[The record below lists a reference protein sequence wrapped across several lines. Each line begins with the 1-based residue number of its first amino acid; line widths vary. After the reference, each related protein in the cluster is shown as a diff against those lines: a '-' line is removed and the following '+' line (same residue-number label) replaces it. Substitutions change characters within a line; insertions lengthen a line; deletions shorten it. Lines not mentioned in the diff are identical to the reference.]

1 MSISLNRKTREG
13 IVVNNKMDKT
23 ATVLIERLVE
33 HPLYHKVIKKRKRI
47 LAHDENNN
55 CRIGDKVSIYETRP
69 LSKNKRWKIDKII
82 ERLED

>member
-1 MSISLNRKTREG
+1 MSISVNRKTRVG

-33 HPLYHKVIKKRKRI
+33 HPLYRKVIRRRKRI

-55 CRIGDKVSIYETRP
+55 CRIGDKVSIFETRP
-69 LSKNKRWKIDKII
+69 LSKNKRWKIDEIL
-82 ERLED
+82 ERSE

>member
-1 MSISLNRKTREG
+1 MSISVNRKTRVG

-33 HPLYHKVIKKRKRI
+33 HPLYRKVIRRRKRI

-55 CRIGDKVSIYETRP
+55 CRIGDKVSIFETRP
-69 LSKNKRWKIDKII
+69 LSKNKRWKIDQIL
-82 ERLED
+82 ERSE